1 MKIQRG
7 FTLIETMVVI
17 TVLALITAFAF
28 PSFQNMLVR
37 NKVRNTVDLI
47 SQTIYMG
54 KSEALRRNIKTYVE
68 VIGEDICIGTTSGGC
83 ELRREPLVNGV
94 TVSATKLVLSP
105 FYGAPSP
112 APATF
117 TVTYS
122 GVTQSVNINKLGM
135 LSIGAMI

>member
-1 MKIQRG
+1 MRIQHG
-7 FTLIETMVVI
+7 FTLIEAMMVI
-17 TVLALITAFAF
+17 TVLALITALAF

-37 NKVRNTVDLI
+37 NKIRNTVDLI

-83 ELRREPLVNGV
+83 ELRREPLINGV
-94 TVSATKLVLSP
+94 TVSTTKLVLSP

-117 TVTYS
+117 TVSYS